1 MPQAL
6 EVSGKVFDLPAL
18 LAADFL
24 SLLAAAR
31 AASLFCRELIDVRAD
46 RKIFEIR

>member
-6 EVSGKVFDLPAL
+6 ELSREGFDLPAL
-18 LAADFL
+18 LAGDFL

-31 AASLFCRELIDVRAD
+31 AALLFCGELIDVRAD